1 MRGLLSPLCCR
12 WRNARPATL
21 GGMNVLRALL
31 LALAMA
37 ALTACATTRTDTST
51 LSEEDKAS
59 ILAEEFERLGA
70 ADQPQAPKPA
80 APKPLEILEAPKPP
94 DPLDRR
100 VTLTAGGI
108 PLNLLLRRLADQA
121 GLQLVTE
128 REVVITT
135 PVSVNFQ
142 GLPVREALKAVLT
155 PQGLFSRVDG
165 DSLVVYAFETRGWTI
180 SLPVVSLSATTS
192 ITNETGGTVGVIQA
206 YVADSVEPDNRARA
220 LGWLSAATNV
230 GVAIGPALGGVALT
244 FGRSG
249 PGLAAAS
256 LCLVNIF
263 SAWKFL
269 PESRDM
275 TEAHDKKPRASRT
288 VIARVI
294 THPGE
299 PAPRLIWIYA
309 IAMGAFSGL
318 MAILAVF
325 LHDRFA
331 VGKDQIW
338 IFYTY
343 VGVIS
348 VVARLGIL
356 GRMVDRYGEAQL
368 SRIGLALLATGLA
381 TLPLARGYPLLA
393 VAVALIPLGTA
404 FTFPCVT
411 SMLSRVI
418 SSRERGLY
426 MGVQQTFG
434 GLSRVIIPLWA
445 GFSYDHFG
453 KTVPLFTS
461 AALVFGTIVLGFGID
476 DGRKAAVPVA
486 SP

>member
-1 MRGLLSPLCCR
+1 VPLAMRGRVSRVASGKLFVLIITNFVDMVGLLMIIPLMPFYARELGGGGLVVAILMSAFTAAQLLSAPLWGR
-12 WRNARPATL
+12 FSDRYGRRPALLVGLTASCIAYVVFAYA
-21 GGMNVLRALL
+21 NSIWLL
-31 LALAMA
+31 L
-37 ALTACATTRTDTST
+37 
-51 LSEEDKAS
+51 LSR
-59 ILAEEFERLGA
+59 IVQGA
-70 ADQPQAPKPA
+70 
-80 APKPLEILEAPKPP
+80 
-94 DPLDRR
+94 
-100 VTLTAGGI
+100 G
-108 PLNLLLRRLADQA
+108 
-121 GLQLVTE
+121 
-128 REVVITT
+128 
-135 PVSVNFQ
+135 
-142 GLPVREALKAVLT
+142 
-155 PQGLFSRVDG
+155 
-165 DSLVVYAFETRGWTI
+165 
-180 SLPVVSLSATTS
+180 
-192 ITNETGGTVGVIQA
+192 GGTVGVIQA
-206 YVADSVEPDNRARA
+206 YVADSVEPANRAKA

-230 GVAIGPALGGVALT
+230 GVAIGPAIGSAALG

-263 SAWKFL
+263 FAWRFL
-269 PESRDM
+269 RESRDM
-275 TEAHDKKPRASRT
+275 TEAHVEKPRASRT
-288 VIARVI
+288 AIANVI

-299 PAPRLIWIYA
+299 PANRLIWIYA

-318 MAILAVF
+318 MAILALF
-325 LHDRFA
+325 LADRFG

-338 IFYTY
+338 VFYTY

-348 VVARLGIL
+348 VVTRAGIL
-356 GRMVDRYGEAQL
+356 GKMVDRYGEAQL

-381 TLPLARGYPLLA
+381 TLPLARGYFMLA
-393 VAVALIPLGTA
+393 IAVALIPLGTA

-434 GLSRVIIPLWA
+434 GLARVIVPLWA

-453 KTVPLFTS
+453 KTIPLFTS
-461 AALVFGTIVLGFGID
+461 AALVFATIVLGLGID